1 MLSMEGRE
9 RGEAVRMGTRERK
22 PRKIQNQTQPLLFEF
37 VVHFQWS
44 DNCNSSAWATW
55 LSHLTL
61 PFLRSLDV
69 FHSLHLE
76 NGVQE
81 KKQNKKPPF
90 LCTHMHTP
98 QWSTYVYA
106 YIRCIYQIIYHRCSH
121 IYSSS
126 STEVFFF
133 FLSSSAHRSSSYPI
147 QIFQKLPFGI
157 LFLFPTQVVLLYR
170 GTWDLFLLILLQA

>member
-81 KKQNKKPPF
+81 KKQNTKPPF

-98 QWSTYVYA
+98 QWSIYVYA

-126 STEVFFF
+126 STEVFFSF
-133 FLSSSAHRSSSYPI
+133 CLAQLTVQVPILSRYSRSSLLEFYSFSPP
-147 QIFQKLPFGI
+147 KLSCYTEVPEISFC
-157 LFLFPTQVVLLYR
+157 
-170 GTWDLFLLILLQA
+170 